1 MDSTAAAGS
10 DGISYCKGLKAEKT
24 AQLMKK
30 SAKKEK
36 ENSGTKEDHTNA
48 KKQRSSEIG

>member
-30 SAKKEK
+30 SAKKE
-36 ENSGTKEDHTNA
+36 NSGTKEDHTNA